1 MQICPPW
8 RTDLSEKYHLRPKK
22 NEMKKYLIRLCVLA
36 MAALIVVGNV
46 DAQTTP
52 AKKKRPTVGAKAKG
66 KPKKGSTTA
75 KNKPVDATVA
85 PAKDTTAKPPAVVLE
100 ADIKLDTPRKSLRN
114 DAVIERNLV
123 KDRTPLTYEHI
134 REDDAVYRQ
143 RVWEE
148 IDVHEKMNLPF
159 VYKSKEDN
167 GDQRFIYIL
176 LQAIKSGTITAFDA
190 NVDDRFTT
198 PMTFKDIASRV
209 VAAPH
214 TIQVPDLAH
223 DPDGSK
229 GLMRDTLIQ
238 EEFNPDDIE
247 RFQIKEEWV
256 FDKESSRMHVR
267 ILGIAPEKDIKNPDG
282 SLLTVTPIF
291 WVYYPDLRPLLAKYE
306 AYNGKN
312 FGARMSWEELLE
324 SHMFSARVIKSTIDN
339 PSDAYIANYI
349 KNPIL
354 QLLEGDNIKEKIFNY
369 EQDLWSY

>member
-1 MQICPPW
+1 
-8 RTDLSEKYHLRPKK
+8 
-22 NEMKKYLIRLCVLA
+22 MKKYLIRLCVLA
-36 MAALIVVGNV
+36 MAVLIVVGNV
-46 DAQTTP
+46 DAQTTKKRTVKKKATTT
-52 AKKKRPTVGAKAKG
+52 AKKK
-66 KPKKGSTTA
+66 TTA
-75 KNKPVDATVA
+75 TKNKPADATVA
-85 PAKDTTAKPPAVVLE
+85 PVKDTTAKPAVVLE

-114 DAVIERNLV
+114 DAIIERNLV

-148 IDVHEKMNLPF
+148 VDVHEKMNLPW
-159 VYKSKEDN
+159 VYKAEEDN

-176 LQAIKSGTITAFDA
+176 LNAIKSGQITAFDA

-198 PMTFKDIASRV
+198 PMTFKDIAGRL
-209 VAAPH
+209 VAQPH
-214 TIQVPDLAH
+214 TIQVPDLKN

-238 EEFNPDDIE
+238 EDFDPSNIE
-247 RFQIKEEWV
+247 RYQIKEEWV

-267 ILGIAPEKDIKNPDG
+267 ILGIAPEKTIKNPDG
-282 SLLTVTPIF
+282 SPLTVTPVF

-324 SHMFSARVIKSTIDN
+324 SRMFSARVIKSTIDN
-339 PSDAYIANYI
+339 PGDQYIANYI
-349 KNPIL
+349 RNPIL